1 MNTTLPPALDA
12 DSHTLH
18 ALHGACGR
26 IAVYAGGAGPPVLLV
41 HSINALASVAEVRP
55 LFEALCQDHSVYALD
70 LPGYGL
76 SDRLPRAYT
85 VGDMC
90 AAVLQVAQW
99 VSEQHPGQP
108 LQVLAVSLSCEFVAR
123 VAQQSPATFASLALV
138 SPTGFRG
145 GKSLRKPAGS
155 TLFMGGFDR
164 FLRRPGPAWGRFLF
178 RQLSRPSVVRYFLQ
192 RTWGGK
198 NIDETLWAYAVRC
211 AHVDNAEQAPLS
223 FLSGGLF
230 SADMHNVYESLSLP
244 VWVVHG
250 TRGDFTDYRALNL
263 VRDRPNWQVT
273 VLQAGAMPYFEDIGA
288 FMASY
293 RAFLTQG
300 AKRSRSQPLASGV

>member
-1 MNTTLPPALDA
+1 MNTALSPALDA

-18 ALHGACGR
+18 TLDGACGR
-26 IAVYAGGAGPPVLLV
+26 IAVYAGGSGPPVLLV

-90 AAVLQVAQW
+90 DAIAQAAQW
-99 VSEQHPGQP
+99 VKDRHPGQP
-108 LQVLAVSLSCEFVAR
+108 LQALGVSLSCEFVAR
-123 VAQQSPATFASLALV
+123 VAQQSPGLFASLALV

-145 GKSLRKPAGS
+145 GKSLRQPAGS

-198 NIDETLWAYAVRC
+198 NIDETLWAYAVQT
-211 AHVDNAEQAPLS
+211 AHVPNAEQAPLS

-230 SADMHNVYESLSLP
+230 SADMHNVYESLDLP

-250 TRGDFTDYRALNL
+250 TRGDFTDYRALDL

-273 VLQAGAMPYFEDIGA
+273 VMQAGAMPYFEDIAA

-293 RAFLTQG
+293 RAFLSQG

>member
-145 GKSLRKPAGS
+145 GKSLRKLAGS

-250 TRGDFTDYRALNL
+250 TRGDFTDYRALSL
-263 VRDRPNWQVT
+263 VRGRPNWQVT
-273 VLQAGAMPYFEDIGA
+273 VLQAGAMPYFEDIDT

>member
-250 TRGDFTDYRALNL
+250 TRGDFTDYRALSL
-263 VRDRPNWQVT
+263 VRGRPNWQVT

-300 AKRSRSQPLASGV
+300 AKRSRSHPLASGV

>member
-1 MNTTLPPALDA
+1 MNTALPAALDT

-18 ALHGACGR
+18 HLDGTSGR
-26 IAVYAGGAGPPVLLV
+26 IAVYAGGSGTPVLLV

-76 SDRLPRAYT
+76 SDRLPRVYS

-90 AAVLQVAQW
+90 DAIQQVAQW
-99 VSEQHPGQP
+99 VTDRHSG
-108 LQVLAVSLSCEFVAR
+108 LALHVVGVSLSCEFVAR
-123 VAQQSPATFASLALV
+123 VAQQAPGLFAGLALV

-145 GKSLRKPAGS
+145 GKSLRQPAGS

-198 NIDETLWAYAVRC
+198 NINETLWAYAVRT
-211 AHVDNAEQAPLS
+211 AHVPNAEQAPLS

-250 TRGDFTDYRALNL
+250 TRGDFTDYRALDL
-263 VRDRPNWQVT
+263 VRERPNWQVT
-273 VLQAGAMPYFEDIGA
+273 VMQAGAMPYFEDIAA
-288 FMASY
+288 FMATY
-293 RAFLTQG
+293 RAFLLQG

>member
-18 ALHGACGR
+18 TLHGACGR
-26 IAVYAGGAGPPVLLV
+26 IAVYAGGSGPPVLLV

-76 SDRLPRAYT
+76 SDRLPRTYT

-99 VSEQHPGQP
+99 VAAQHPGQP
-108 LQVLAVSLSCEFVAR
+108 LQAVGVSLSCEFVAR
-123 VAQQSPATFASLALV
+123 VAQQSPGTFASLALV

-145 GKSLRKPAGS
+145 GKPLRQPAGS
-155 TLFMGGFDR
+155 TLFMGGFDW

-263 VRDRPNWQVT
+263 VRDRANWQVT
-273 VLQAGAMPYFEDIGA
+273 VMQAGAMPYFEDIGA

-300 AKRSRSQPLASGV
+300 AKRSRSQPLASVV

>member
-250 TRGDFTDYRALNL
+250 TRGDFTDYRALSL
-263 VRDRPNWQVT
+263 VRGRPNWQVT
-273 VLQAGAMPYFEDIGA
+273 VLQAGAMPYFEDIDT

>member
-300 AKRSRSQPLASGV
+300 AKRSRSHPLASGV

>member
-123 VAQQSPATFASLALV
+123 VAQQTPATFASLALV

>member
-108 LQVLAVSLSCEFVAR
+108 LGVLAVSLSCEFVAR
-123 VAQQSPATFASLALV
+123 VAQQTPATFASLALV

-250 TRGDFTDYRALNL
+250 TRGDFTDYRALSL

>member
-85 VGDMC
+85 VSDMC
-90 AAVLQVAQW
+90 DAIRQVAQLLA
-99 VSEQHPGQP
+99 ERHPGQP

-250 TRGDFTDYRALNL
+250 TRGDFTDYRALSL

-300 AKRSRSQPLASGV
+300 AKRSRSHPLASGV

>member
-1 MNTTLPPALDA
+1 MNPTLPPALTA
-12 DSHTLH
+12 EIHTLQ
-18 ALHGACGR
+18 GAAGAT
-26 IAVYAGGAGPPVLLV
+26 AVYAGGSGPPVLLV
-41 HSINALASVAEVRP
+41 HSVNALASVAEVRP
-55 LFEALCQDHSVYALD
+55 LFEALSQDHSVYALD

-76 SDRLPRAYT
+76 SERLPRAYT

-99 VSEQHPGQP
+99 VAQRHPGQP
-108 LQVLAVSLSCEFVAR
+108 LQAVGVSLSCEFVAR
-123 VAQQSPATFASLALV
+123 VAQDAPGLFAALALV

-145 GKSLRKPAGS
+145 GKALRQPAGS

-164 FLRRPGPAWGRFLF
+164 FLRRPGPGWGQFLF

-198 NIDETLWAYAVRC
+198 HIDETLWAYAVRT
-211 AHVDNAEQAPLS
+211 AHVPNAEQAPLS

-230 SADMHNVYESLSLP
+230 SADMHNVYENLHLP

-250 TRGDFTDYRALNL
+250 TRGDFTDYRALAL
-263 VRDRPNWQVT
+263 VRDRANWQVT
-273 VLQAGAMPYFEDIGA
+273 VMQAGAMPYFEDLGVFLAA
-288 FMASY
+288 F
-293 RAFLTQG
+293 RAFQAQWTAAL
-300 AKRSRSQPLASGV
+300 SQ